1 MRLKNSF
8 NNRGRRNLRI
18 LSKGRGT
25 QTEVIDLGDGTV
37 EAIAFEQSH
46 QSVAF
51 IEGFPK

>member
-37 EAIAFEQSH
+37 EAITFEQSH
-46 QSVAF
+46 
-51 IEGFPK
+51 